1 MKGQKDSESKVSFF
15 RAEDIFAKTS
25 MFISAKVV
33 KLVVSVITD
42 TK

>member
-1 MKGQKDSESKVSFF
+1 MKGQKDSKSKAAFF

-25 MFISAKVV
+25 IFISAKVV
-33 KLVVSVITD
+33 KLVVSLITE